1 MSLVQWDP
9 FRELD
14 ELGDRLSQLFR
25 GGTQPRGR
33 RGEGRESIMMP
44 DWVPPV
50 DITETSSEYQ
60 LKVDLPEVSK
70 ENVRINVE
78 SGQLRIEGERR
89 EEKEEKDKRVHRVE
103 RYHGSFLRT
112 FALPQDVDDTKVSAE
127 FKDGVLCVHLPK
139 SEKAQ
144 QAMRQIPIN

>member
-14 ELGDRLSQLFR
+14 ELGDRLSQIFR
-25 GGTQPRGR
+25 GTQQRGR
-33 RGEGRESIMMP
+33 RGEGREGIMMP

-60 LKVDLPEVSK
+60 LKVDLPDVAK
-70 ENVRINVE
+70 EDVRINVE

-112 FALPQDVDDTKVSAE
+112 FTLPQDVDDTKIGAE

-144 QAMRQIPIN
+144 QASRQIQIG